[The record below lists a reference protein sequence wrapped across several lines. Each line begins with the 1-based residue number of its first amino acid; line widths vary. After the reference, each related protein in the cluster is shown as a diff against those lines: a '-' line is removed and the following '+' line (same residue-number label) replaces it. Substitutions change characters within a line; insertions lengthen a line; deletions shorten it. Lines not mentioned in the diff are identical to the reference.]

1 MSWYLAAFKK
11 YADFSGRARRMEYW
25 MFTLINTGIIF
36 ALAMVATM
44 LGIGGGAVAGDGG
57 ALAGVFAGMLLPL
70 LWGLVTFLPGIAV
83 TVRRLHDTSRSGLW
97 VLVAFIPFI
106 GAIVL
111 LVLMLIEGTPGNNQY
126 GENPKSVA
134 FSAAV
139 A

>member
-1 MSWYLAAFKK
+1 MNWYLAAFRK

-25 MFTLINTGIIF
+25 MFTLINTAIMF

-57 ALAGVFAGMLLPL
+57 AIAGAFAGMLLPM
-70 LWGLVTFLPGIAV
+70 LWGLVTFLPGLAV
-83 TVRRLHDTSRSGLW
+83 SVRRLHDTNRSGLW

-111 LVLMLIEGTPGNNQY
+111 LVLMLIEGAPGSNQY
-126 GENPKSVA
+126 GENPKSGA
-134 FSAAV
+134 LSAAV